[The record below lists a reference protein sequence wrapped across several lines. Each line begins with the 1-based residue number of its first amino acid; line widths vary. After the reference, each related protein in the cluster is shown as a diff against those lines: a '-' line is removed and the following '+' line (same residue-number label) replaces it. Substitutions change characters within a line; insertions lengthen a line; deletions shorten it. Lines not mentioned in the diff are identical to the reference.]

1 MNDENP
7 ISESFFRPKEEEDLA
22 ESTI

>member
-7 ISESFFRPKEEEDLA
+7 ISESFFRPKEEEGLA